1 MLHASVNA
9 DATKNRPGS
18 AIRRTPS
25 DGGKNSSMPYI
36 NCLAVWKA
44 KQTKKIHSLA
54 DYLYFKKTFLSLNIC
69 KAFMYSRIGIGLLTD
84 SPKPYERNLTI
95 KSLKL
100 VKPWLSK
107 CHANSS

>member
-1 MLHASVNA
+1 
-9 DATKNRPGS
+9 
-18 AIRRTPS
+18 
-25 DGGKNSSMPYI
+25 
-36 NCLAVWKA
+36 
-44 KQTKKIHSLA
+44 
-54 DYLYFKKTFLSLNIC
+54 
-69 KAFMYSRIGIGLLTD
+69 MYSRIGIGLSTG